1 MKNLLKMA
9 FAASLYISVSFAAP
23 QKGTMTDARDGKK
36 YKTVKVGEQVWMAE
50 NLNFEVVGS
59 RCYDD
64 KMANCKKYGR
74 LYTWAA
80 AMDSAAEYSEDGFG
94 CGMGTQCDASFPTQ
108 GICPDGWHL
117 PSKEEYEKMVAF
129 VGGKKSASK
138 KLRSKK
144 GWGKGVEG
152 TDNYGFSIVASGI
165 YEKKGFRGNEKSVIP
180 NSYFQYR
187 DARLWSSTNAH
198 SAAWFV
204 LVGKKKT
211 ESSEEFTLGSSN
223 MDEESSVRC
232 LKNEETTSASV
243 SSGENKI
250 VSIDEN
256 EVKEMIKN
264 NQCIAL
270 RDKIEDCHNL
280 LGACNPTIK
289 ISKKGKNRI
298 VSLIYEDAIGEIAK
312 INDKEM
318 DHKKSLDFVIGL
330 DPNSKEPI
338 LILSG
343 ASIICQ
349 GKDCVT
355 EGQLYSGF
363 LAKDA
368 RFIAE
373 GDYNTVN
380 NWMTQKGLYKIKRTF
395 ENIGYNLGYL
405 QAQCKENKE

>member
-9 FAASLYISVSFAAP
+9 FAASLCISVSFAAP
-23 QKGTMTDARDGKK
+23 QKGTMTDSRDGKR
-36 YKTVKVGEQVWMAE
+36 YKTVKIGDQVWMAE
-50 NLNFEVVGS
+50 NLNFETKGS
-59 RCYDD
+59 RCFND
-64 KMANCKKYGR
+64 KVTNCNKYGR

-94 CGMGTQCDASFPTQ
+94 CGRGVQCEASFPVQ

-144 GWGKGVEG
+144 GWGKGIDG
-152 TDNYGFSIVASGI
+152 TDDYGFSITASGI
-165 YEKKGFRGNEKSVIP
+165 YEKEGFSGNEKSVIP

-187 DARLWSSTNAH
+187 QAQLWSSTAIQH
-198 SAAWFV
+198 AVWFV
-204 LVGKKKT
+204 LASKMQ
-211 ESSEEFTLGSSN
+211 SQSYEEFTLKSSN
-223 MDEESSVRC
+223 ERDESSVRC
-232 LKNEETTSASV
+232 LKNEESASENV

-298 VSLIYEDAIGEIAK
+298 VSLIYEDVIGEIAK

-330 DPNSKEPI
+330 DPNSEEPI

-363 LAKDA
+363 SAKDA
-368 RFIAE
+368 RFMAE

-380 NWMTQKGLYKIKRTF
+380 NWMTQKGYKIKKTF
-395 ENIGYNLGYL
+395 ENMGYNLGYL
-405 QAQCKENKE
+405 KAQCKENKE